1 MIQILAILALC
12 SEILA
17 SRRGNLCDRKK
28 SQILRGIRIKDKET
42 IENFKINEDGEP
54 ERKCGDGYELKK
66 DIFFCMDV
74 CALKA
79 GDTCSRTIEA
89 GEDLCADNLECISDD
104 YDAHLP
110 FTCQSMIA
118 FEGFD
123 YSSSFSSEYYSY

>member
-1 MIQILAILALC
+1 
-12 SEILA
+12 
-17 SRRGNLCDRKK
+17 
-28 SQILRGIRIKDKET
+28 
-42 IENFKINEDGEP
+42 
-54 ERKCGDGYELKK
+54 
-66 DIFFCMDV
+66 MDV

-118 FEGFD
+118 FEGKNLQKTAFIERIIQD
-123 YSSSFSSEYYSY
+123 LTTPLLSRRTITVTEEKTCEFMQFLIYILFCNSAWCVTDDFPII

>member
-1 MIQILAILALC
+1 
-12 SEILA
+12 
-17 SRRGNLCDRKK
+17 
-28 SQILRGIRIKDKET
+28 
-42 IENFKINEDGEP
+42 
-54 ERKCGDGYELKK
+54 
-66 DIFFCMDV
+66 MDV

-118 FEGFD
+118 FEGKKPQIQ
-123 YSSSFSSEYYSY
+123 Y